1 MRVGAIVVA
10 AGQSRRMGGRDKLWL
25 PLGDLPLLGHTL
37 AALAAVAEI
46 GQFVV
51 VSSSEGLRHL
61 TELRA
66 EPTMLCC
73 WSVSASPSPPSP
85 ATPTTSRSAPPKTYR
100 SSSCICSNAKW
111 CLRIVRFLAPLQR
124 GAGDGAGVR
133 DASRPRSPPVMQR
146 SV

>member
-66 EPTMLCC
+66 EPPWCAVDILVEGGSERAD
-73 WSVSASPSPPSP
+73 SVYAGLL
-85 ATPTTSRSAPPKTYR
+85 ALH
-100 SSSCICSNAKW
+100 SCD
-111 CLRIVRFLAPLQR
+111 LVLVH
-124 GAGDGAGVR
+124 DGARPLVTARLVR
-133 DASRPRSPPVMQR
+133 LGLAAARVHGAAAPALPV
-146 SV
+146 VDTIKTV